1 MAVSGFKRA
10 CDGRFELSSCAP
22 FKISSFRFGLNLRS
36 VLITLLA
43 AGWMGAA
50 QSQTTVFSENIGTPT
65 GTTTLAAYATG
76 TAPAT
81 FQNKGTLTYGQ
92 GEQTSPAD
100 VRSTSVSSVYTGS
113 SGGGNVYFTSTSGAY
128 GFSIES
134 INAST
139 YTSLQLTYG
148 YRKESASALPTV
160 SVDYWNGT
168 AWITVANASTTLFN
182 EAANASSAWYLA
194 KTLSLP
200 ADAQINGLKIRFVK
214 SGAVAF
220 RIDDIKLTGTLA
232 SIPKITL
239 STNSLNLGSTFTDSA
254 STPVSYTV
262 SGTNL
267 GSNNV
272 AVTPNSSLI
281 EISTNAS
288 SGFAT
293 NALTLTQTGGVVS
306 NTVYVR
312 IGTNSTATNISST
325 ISHVSGSASTNLTV
339 SGTISQA
346 GQPPVVTSTNFLGQV
361 NVFFSNAIS
370 ASGSPTNF
378 TLVSGTL
385 PGGLTFNS
393 NNGTITGTPTNATV
407 GTNNLTV
414 TAANTNGTSSN
425 TIIGLAIAKGD
436 QTITFTNNL
445 AGLAV
450 GSTNALTATAN
461 SQLSVTYTSSA
472 TNVATISGSSVVA
485 VGAGSATITARQAGD
500 DNWNAA
506 TDVLQTLTVYPSGMA
521 YWNFNTDTPT
531 VVPSGWTIGAVS
543 QGNNNGTTTMLS
555 SSSATNAVVYSNAF
569 GVAASLSTNA
579 QAAAR
584 IGAINTGTSGSAYFE
599 FTVTAPLSSTNLAI
613 TNIFFGYRSTST
625 GPQGYSIR
633 SSADNY
639 AADIPGGSGALA
651 NNSTWAAVSAPVS
664 VLMTNGQNT
673 TFRIYGRDGTGS
685 PSSGSANW
693 RIDDLTL
700 AIGALELNQPSL
712 TLTPSSLSGLSTF
725 NGTPS
730 AGTSYVING
739 SNLTNQ
745 VTVTPSSTVLEVSS
759 NNINFTNTLNISPSL
774 GSVSNT
780 TLYVRISGTAGQG
793 ALTGAYVRHVSTGL
807 TNDLAVAGN
816 VYDATRGAS
825 SNSLIGWDASGQTNY
840 GVSPWAPAVSA
851 SNLTISSNLTRGS
864 GVLTTGT
871 AAGRGWGGVD
881 WSSPDVDT
889 AVSSNKVVSFTIAA
903 NTGYKLSLS
912 SISKLDYRRPSS
924 GPTSGVVQVQIGS
937 GSFSNVA
944 ALSFPGT
951 NSAGESLAAAI
962 DLSTNPT
969 LQNIPANTQV
979 TLRIVNFGGANTSGT
994 WYIYDKDNNPNLDF
1008 EVTGNVD
1015 VASATPPT
1023 ITSTNAYSGTVG
1035 VAFSNTITAT
1045 GSVPIAFSGTGLPGG
1060 LSVATVATNGV
1071 ISGTPT
1077 AAGTFTNAVL
1087 TATNA
1092 AGTNNQAATFTIA
1105 KGTPTISVLPTAS
1118 DINLGQTLASS
1129 SLTGGSAS
1137 VGGTFSFTDSSVI
1150 PTEGTYSA
1158 SVTFT
1163 PNDTV
1168 NYNTVITN
1176 VNVTVMTSTPTDT
1189 TPPVITLNGF
1199 HINAVA
1205 WGSSYSDAGA
1215 TATDN
1220 LDGPVSVSTSGAV
1233 NTAKPGT
1240 YTITYSAKDAANNEA
1255 TATRTVTVQAPSSVV
1270 GPDGLSPL
1278 MRYAFGA
1285 NGPNDPV
1292 TKPTFAIVDGKL
1304 VVTAIVRT
1312 DNNKLDVFG
1321 QAVTNLANYGSG
1333 SEIKVDGS
1341 SQNVDQSGLP
1351 DGCARKT
1358 FSVSQGSDVKKFM
1371 RLVVNLAP

>member
-1 MAVSGFKRA
+1 MKNILGNSNFGFTKWCVA
-10 CDGRFELSSCAP
+10 L
-22 FKISSFRFGLNLRS
+22 
-36 VLITLLA
+36 VA

-50 QSQTTVFSENIGTPT
+50 QVQAQTRILAWDFTGESNNVSSIADIVDSSLDSTNTLIRGPGAAASSAGNSFRTVGFQNNGISTTNTDYFQFSLSATNGKLLSLNSITARFG
-65 GTTTLAAYATG
+65 GTTTYVTNSPGGATNQFAYSTNGA
-76 TAPAT
+76 
-81 FQNKGTLTYGQ
+81 NWTLI
-92 GEQTSPAD
+92 
-100 VRSTSVSSVYTGS
+100 GS
-113 SGGGNVYFTSTSGAY
+113 
-128 GFSIES
+128 
-134 INAST
+134 
-139 YTSLQLTYG
+139 
-148 YRKESASALPTV
+148 PTV
-160 SVDYWNGT
+160 VT
-168 AWITVANASTTLFN
+168 
-182 EAANASSAWYLA
+182 
-194 KTLSLP
+194 
-200 ADAQINGLKIRFVK
+200 
-214 SGAVAF
+214 
-220 RIDDIKLTGTLA
+220 
-232 SIPKITL
+232 
-239 STNSLNLGSTFTDSA
+239 
-254 STPVSYTV
+254 
-262 SGTNL
+262 
-267 GSNNV
+267 GSNNANWNMTV
-272 AVTPNSSLI
+272 VLSNILALQNLSDNVTASFRYYASGQTTTGGWGFYSSSTNTYGLEIDGTLSSTTTPTIMLNPTSLNGLTTTTGANSSVTNYTVTGANLGTTNITVTPNSSLI
-281 EISTNAS
+281 EVSTNAS

-306 NTVYVR
+306 NTVYLR

-346 GQPPVVTSTNFLGQV
+346 GQPPVVTSTNFPGQV

-370 ASGSPTNF
+370 ASGSPTNY

-393 NNGTITGTPTNATV
+393 TNGTISGKPTNAV
-407 GTNNLTV
+407 TNNLTV
-414 TAANTNGTSSN
+414 TAANSAGTSSN
-425 TIIGLAIAKGD
+425 ATIGLAIAKGD

-445 AGLAV
+445 SGLVA
-450 GSTNALTATAN
+450 GSTNALTAKAN
-461 SQLSVTYTSSA
+461 SGLSVTYTSSA
-472 TNVATISGSSVVA
+472 TNVATISGSNVVA
-485 VGAGSATITARQAGD
+485 VGVGSSTITASQAGD

-506 TDVLQTLTVYPSGMA
+506 TDVSQTLTVYPSGMA

-543 QGNNNGTTTMLS
+543 QGNNNGTTAMLS
-555 SSSATNAVVYSNAF
+555 SSSATNAVVYSNTL

-673 TFRIYGRDGTGS
+673 MFRIYGRDGTGS
-685 PSSGSANW
+685 PGSGTANW

-739 SNLTNQ
+739 SNLSNEVA
-745 VTVTPSSTVLEVSS
+745 VTASSPVLEVSS
-759 NNINFTNTLNISPSL
+759 NNITFTNTLNISPSL

-793 ALTGAYVRHVSTGL
+793 TLAGAYVRHISTGL
-807 TNDLAVAGN
+807 TSDLAVAGN

-851 SNLTISSNLTRGS
+851 SNLTIASNLTRGS

-871 AAGRGWGGVD
+871 AAARGWGGVD

-889 AVSSNKVVSFTIAA
+889 AVSSNKFASFTIAA

-912 SISKLDYRRPSS
+912 SISKLDYRRSSS

-951 NSAGESLAAAI
+951 NTLGENLAAAI

-969 LQNIPANTQV
+969 LQNIPANAQV
-979 TLRIVNFGGANTSGT
+979 TLRIVNFGGTNTTGT

-1008 EVTGNVD
+1008 EVTGSVD
-1015 VASATPPT
+1015 VAPAVPPT
-1023 ITSTNAYSGTVG
+1023 ITSTNAFSGTVG
-1035 VAFSNTITAT
+1035 VAFSNKITAT
-1045 GSVPIAFSGTGLPGG
+1045 GDAPITFSGTGLPNG
-1060 LSVATVATNGV
+1060 LLVATNGV

-1077 AAGTFTNAVL
+1077 AAGPFNATL
-1087 TATNA
+1087 A
-1092 AGTNNQAATFTIA
+1092 ASNSVVSTNQAATFTIA
-1105 KGTPTISVLPTAS
+1105 KGTPSITAVPTAS
-1118 DINLGQTLASS
+1118 AITDGKVLSD
-1129 SLTGGSAS
+1129 SLISDG
-1137 VGGTFSFTDSSVI
+1137 
-1150 PTEGTYSA
+1150 
-1158 SVTFT
+1158 
-1163 PNDTV
+1163 TV
-1168 NYNTVITN
+1168 N
-1176 VNVTVMTSTPTDT
+1176 PF
-1189 TPPVITLNGF
+1189 GG
-1199 HINAVA
+1199 A
-1205 WGSSYSDAGA
+1205 WAWSAPA
-1215 TATDN
+1215 T
-1220 LDGPVSVSTSGAV
+1220 
-1233 NTAKPGT
+1233 
-1240 YTITYSAKDAANNEA
+1240 
-1255 TATRTVTVQAPSSVV
+1255 
-1270 GPDGLSPL
+1270 
-1278 MRYAFGA
+1278 
-1285 NGPNDPV
+1285 
-1292 TKPTFAIVDGKL
+1292 
-1304 VVTAIVRT
+1304 VVTAGTNSYAAVYTPASGDQVNWNSLTSNLTVVVNPAAPTESSFFGWLGSNAPSAELLLQYAYGAVSPSNTVNRSNLPASGVSGGNLVLTYYVR
-1312 DNNKLDVFG
+1312 DK
-1321 QAVTNLANYGSG
+1321 ATNLSLVIPQLSSDLANTNSWGTNGITQANLGTNS
-1333 SEIKVDGS
+1333 VDGV
-1341 SQNVDQSGLP
+1341 NV
-1351 DGCARKT
+1351 
-1358 FSVSQGSDVKKFM
+1358 VKKTAAVPIDSTNRKFL
-1371 RLVVNLAP
+1371 RLRISE